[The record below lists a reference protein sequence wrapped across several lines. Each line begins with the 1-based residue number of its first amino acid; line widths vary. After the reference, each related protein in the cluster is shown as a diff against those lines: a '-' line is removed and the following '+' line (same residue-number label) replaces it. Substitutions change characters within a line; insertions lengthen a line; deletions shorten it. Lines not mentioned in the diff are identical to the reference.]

1 MLPRYVDSAL
11 AAMRDDEPTNQTVLA
26 EEARAQEDVLL
37 APLNVKPLNQDV
49 QIKMQLDDT
58 DLQSVIIWYKR
69 EENPLDLSEV
79 S

>member
-11 AAMRDDEPTNQTVLA
+11 AALRDDEPTNQTVLA
-26 EEARAQEDVLL
+26 IEARAQEDVLL

-58 DLQSVIIWYKR
+58 DLQSVIIRYKGKKT
-69 EENPLDLSEV
+69 LSIWAR
-79 S
+79 